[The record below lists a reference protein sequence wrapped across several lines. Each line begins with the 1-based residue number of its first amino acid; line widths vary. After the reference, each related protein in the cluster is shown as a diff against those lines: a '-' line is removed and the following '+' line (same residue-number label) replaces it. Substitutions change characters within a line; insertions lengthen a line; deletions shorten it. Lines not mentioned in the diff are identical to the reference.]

1 MRVIDLPTF
10 WTILLDVAAWFA
22 IHLGV
27 VAATTSIAIERFDPR
42 SRMFRAWGWERGGA
56 FYERWFDVRKW
67 KQRLPDA
74 AGVLGARGFSKRRLA
89 STDSAYLALFSRETC
104 RAELTHVLTMV
115 WAPFFFLWNPVWV
128 GWLMIVYATVENLPL
143 IMAQRYNRARIERIL
158 ARRASR
164 QIGSRQADDR
174 G

>member
-1 MRVIDLPTF
+1 MRIIDLPT
-10 WTILLDVAAWFA
+10 WMTIGLDVVAWFV

-27 VAATTSIAIERFDPR
+27 VAVTTSIAVERFDPR
-42 SRMFRAWGWERGGA
+42 SWMFRTRRWERGGA

-74 AGVLGARGFSKRRLA
+74 AGVLGARGFRKRRLD
-89 STDSAYLALFSRETC
+89 STDSVYLRLFSRETC
-104 RAELTHVLTMV
+104 RAEITHILTMA

-128 GWLMIVYATVENLPL
+128 GWLMIAYATVENLPL
-143 IMAQRYNRARIERIL
+143 VMAQRYNRARIERIL

-164 QIGSRQADDR
+164 QIGSRKANDR